1 MKKSFYIILLC
12 FSVFVFSQETN
23 NRFQQNDHQ
32 NSGDS
37 YYETQ
42 YASPGDPPG
51 DDDPP
56 PTPIDDYVPLLAI
69 TAVGLIV
76 YYSRKRII
84 ITKS

>member
-42 YASPGDPPG
+42 YASPSDPPD

-56 PTPIDDYVPLLAI
+56 VPIDDYIPLLAI
-69 TAVGLIV
+69 TAAGLIV
-76 YYSRKRII
+76 CYSRKRII